1 MKGFGSTRWKI
12 VWLLTLISLV
22 RSMDGVNFSV
32 AAKQI
37 MPEYG
42 LTNVQMGFLYS
53 MYTLGYALF
62 HLPGGVLADVIGP
75 RRLLGVALLWWSVFT
90 GLTALAPQL
99 PGLSLLGPLSAFLIV
114 RFLIGLGEGACYPG
128 SSRMIASWVAP
139 DERASAGGLVISSL
153 RIGYA
158 ITPVAFYTFAFI
170 GIVLAAGWYAY
181 ATDVPEKHPQVSAE
195 ELRRIRGNSPA
206 PLGTAR
212 ESIPWGALLTNQSVW
227 LLGGAGFCLGYGIF
241 IYQAWFYLYLV
252 NVRGFSEIS
261 GGFFA
266 TGPFLASAVL
276 GPLGGVFSD
285 AMVRHYGRTVGRRIG
300 AILGFFLSAACI
312 GIGAKAEHPY
322 LVVLFLSLGDGF
334 LYVAGASSVAAVIDI
349 AGPFIWITRNVAL
362 AGKILGGLR
371 FERGELLPEKHLV
384 SPRFA

>member
-139 DERASAGGLVISSL
+139 DERASAGGVGISGL
-153 RIGYA
+153 GIGYA
-158 ITPVAFYTFAFI
+158 ITPPVVAFLMVHYGWRVAFYAFAFI

-181 ATDVPEKHPQVSAE
+181 ATDAPEEHPRISVE
-195 ELRRIRGNSPA
+195 ELRRIRGNNPA

-212 ESIPWGALLTNQSVW
+212 ASIPWRALLTNQSVW

-241 IYQAWFYLYLV
+241 I
-252 NVRGFSEIS
+252 
-261 GGFFA
+261 
-266 TGPFLASAVL
+266 
-276 GPLGGVFSD
+276 
-285 AMVRHYGRTVGRRIG
+285 
-300 AILGFFLSAACI
+300 
-312 GIGAKAEHPY
+312 
-322 LVVLFLSLGDGF
+322 
-334 LYVAGASSVAAVIDI
+334 
-349 AGPFIWITRNVAL
+349 
-362 AGKILGGLR
+362 
-371 FERGELLPEKHLV
+371 
-384 SPRFA
+384 